1 MEDEEDKW
9 GDLFEDGID
18 EKIKEEDRADR
29 GTSVED

>member
-1 MEDEEDKW
+1 MEDEDEY

-29 GTSVED
+29 GITVED

>member
-1 MEDEEDKW
+1 MEDEDEY

-29 GTSVED
+29 GTTVED